1 MPWATAALSRVAA
14 LSLRERAR
22 LIQVASLDAMATLQR
37 MREVALAVLNG
48 VPLAGDKE
56 VKCADCRHHVP
67 SLTFA
72 DEASCAVHLSLQSMH
87 RLRHCSHFQPLAPK
101 PPAVFRRSC
110 RLKAWARAGIV
121 PWPCPPERLRRRSR
135 KPPDKPGGFVFAMAR
150 NWRSLEACGWAA
162 DKPAA
167 LWPIMGRCLR
177 QFPRAKPGSRC
188 PLPPT
193 IFSPTHNIHALRSS
207 TQAWTHRSPFP
218 CPATRP
224 A

>member
-1 MPWATAALSRVAA
+1 MEKPTITPHEAELNRLILLAQSRLHAMGDGGFVQGCS

-87 RLRHCSHFQPLAPK
+87 RLRHCSHFQPLAAK
-101 PPAVFRRSC
+101 PPAV
-110 RLKAWARAGIV
+110 
-121 PWPCPPERLRRRSR
+121 P
-135 KPPDKPGGFVFAMAR
+135 
-150 NWRSLEACGWAA
+150 A
-162 DKPAA
+162 DPAA
-167 LWPIMGRCLR
+167 
-177 QFPRAKPGSRC
+177 
-188 PLPPT
+188 
-193 IFSPTHNIHALRSS
+193 
-207 TQAWTHRSPFP
+207 
-218 CPATRP
+218 
-224 A
+224 